1 MKIALVHSYYSSK
14 QPSGENVVVDAQ
26 HAALLSAG
34 HEVLVV
40 RRDSDDIERGNLLDF
55 TRVAV
60 RVATG
65 RGGDPTQ
72 ELADFGP
79 DIVHVH
85 NLFPNFGTAWL
96 SKWKTPIVA
105 TLHNFRASCAAGTLY
120 RAGSECTECVARGSH
135 RALKHRCYRDSLAAT
150 LPLAIANRGGATHN
164 PLIIEA
170 DRLIVLSSRAQRIH
184 ETTGV
189 PAEKLVQL
197 PNFVGDAPHSFAYSS
212 ENPWVYIGRL
222 SPEKGVQELIRAWP
236 DAIPL
241 RIVGDGPLREWVLE
255 NLGPRMEYAG
265 SVPRTQIPEI
275 LRNSRGLVFPSQW
288 AESAVPLSYVEAL
301 VAARPVIAWH
311 ANGAADDVL
320 SGGTGVVIQSWAE
333 LSGAIGTISDGW
345 DYYSRQARQHFEAN
359 YSEARW
365 VSRVTSIYESIA
377 AGNPSQQA

>member
-1 MKIALVHSYYSSK
+1 MVLQVHEKSD
-14 QPSGENVVVDAQ
+14 GA
-26 HAALLSAG
+26 H
-34 HEVLVV
+34 V
-40 RRDSDDIERGNLLDF
+40 RR
-55 TRVAV
+55 RV
-60 RVATG
+60 
-65 RGGDPTQ
+65 
-72 ELADFGP
+72 
-79 DIVHVH
+79 
-85 NLFPNFGTAWL
+85 
-96 SKWKTPIVA
+96 
-105 TLHNFRASCAAGTLY
+105 RAAAPL
-120 RAGSECTECVARGSH
+120 RAGYGQLRHPFAPQAAFSEDEIAAMHDT
-135 RALKHRCYRDSLAAT
+135 ALR
-150 LPLAIANRGGATHN
+150 
-164 PLIIEA
+164 
-170 DRLIVLSSRAQRIH
+170 
-184 ETTGV
+184 
-189 PAEKLVQL
+189 
-197 PNFVGDAPHSFAYSS
+197 
-212 ENPWVYIGRL
+212 
-222 SPEKGVQELIRAWP
+222 
-236 DAIPL
+236 
-241 RIVGDGPLREWVLE
+241 VLE